1 MQKHFVDSPAD
12 IRDENY
18 FSLYHSSQH
27 FGVCPKDKA
36 NTSITLIFNQYYAY
50 SCSLDNLIGLQSDY
64 IKKNT
69 DACP

>member
-1 MQKHFVDSPAD
+1 MDSPAD